1 MEQNHASK
9 DDEEEGGEEGGR
21 GWGSGAG
28 NATVAS
34 EKMIEKCG
42 TSF

>member
-9 DDEEEGGEEGGR
+9 DDEEEGGEEG
-21 GWGSGAG
+21 GSGAG